1 MSQAELPEHSC
12 VFIRLPGR
20 TEFLAVERALVQT
33 VCQLCGFGEQEIHR
47 IVLAVDEACTNVIRH
62 GYGGPSDEIIE
73 ISAMQV
79 GGDFGGVMIKIRD
92 YGKQVDPEELIPR
105 KRDEMHAGGQGVN
118 IIYNVMDEVAY
129 SRADGGGMQLLL
141 TKRLAVDGERDET
154 DASPSKSE

>member
-1 MSQAELPEHSC
+1 MSQAGPPESSC

-62 GYGGPSDEIIE
+62 GYGGPCDEVIE
-73 ISAMQV
+73 ISAMPIS
-79 GGDFGGVMIKIRD
+79 GEPGGVMIKVRD
-92 YGKQVDPEELIPR
+92 YGKQVDPEELMPR
-105 KRDEMHAGGQGVN
+105 KQDEMQAGGQGVN
-118 IIYNVMDEVAY
+118 IIYNVMDEVTY
-129 SRADGGGMQLLL
+129 SRAEGGGMQLLL
-141 TKRLAVDGERDET
+141 TKRLAADGERDET